1 MAKCLLF
8 QKHKK
13 IFSDLLTTIVS
24 TRGKVNYS
32 NLSRFSDLN
41 EKTFR
46 RWFEKKLDFIE
57 FNRIG
62 NSLSIPATAIMVA
75 AWDCS
80 FIKKSGNKT
89 YGLGKF
95 WDSRQGKA
103 EKGLEISTLA
113 VVDVDYNTAYHVST
127 RQTPSESAEGETRVS
142 EYVRHFKEDCHAL
155 PKSVRYIATD
165 AYYTKLLITLA
176 ILEMGFHQIGKMR
189 CDANLRYLYTGDQ
202 NPKGRRKQYDGKL
215 VIGDTSRLEFVEN
228 QQGTDIYT
236 AVVNCVNLNRN
247 VRIVYLVNKTEKGY
261 SYAVLFST
269 DTELDALSIVRYYQ
283 ARFQI
288 EFLFRDAKQFT
299 GLCDCQARSKEA
311 LHNHFNA
318 SFTALNLIKW
328 QDREKS
334 PQRKPISISSWKI
347 RFFNELFIERI
358 FSNSALDLS
367 LIKSSSV
374 YEELCNFGV
383 VT

>member
-1 MAKCLLF
+1 
-8 QKHKK
+8 
-13 IFSDLLTTIVS
+13 
-24 TRGKVNYS
+24 
-32 NLSRFSDLN
+32 LSRFSELN

-46 RWFEKKLDFIE
+46 RWFKKKLDFIE

-62 NSLSIPATAIMVA
+62 NSLAIPATAYLIA
-75 AWDCS
+75 ALDCS
-80 FIKKSGNKT
+80 FIKKSGDKT
-89 YGLGKF
+89 YGLGRF
-95 WDSRQGKA
+95 WNSKQAKA

-113 VVDVDYNTAYHVST
+113 VVDVDYNTAYHIST
-127 RQTPSESAEGETRVS
+127 RQTPPESAEDETRVHD
-142 EYVRHFKEDCHAL
+142 YVRHFKEDCHAL

-189 CDANLRYLYTGDQ
+189 CDANLRYLYSGEQ
-202 NPKGRRKQYDGKL
+202 KPKGRHKQYDGKL

-228 QQGTDIYT
+228 QEGTDIYT
-236 AVVNCVNLNRN
+236 AIVNCINLKRD
-247 VRIVYLVNKTEKGY
+247 VRIVYLVEKVAQGFR
-261 SYAVLFST
+261 YAVLFST
-269 DTELDALSIVRYYQ
+269 DTELDALSIYQYYQ

-311 LHNHFNA
+311 LHTHFNA

-334 PQRKPISISSWKI
+334 PERKPISIVSWKL

-358 FSNSALDLS
+358 FLNSALDLS

-383 VT
+383 VAW

>member
-1 MAKCLLF
+1 M
-8 QKHKK
+8 
-13 IFSDLLTTIVS
+13 SS
-24 TRGKVNYS
+24 RGKVNYT
-32 NLSRFSDLN
+32 NLSRFSNLN

-46 RWFEKKLDFIE
+46 RWFKKTLNFIE

-62 NSLSIPATAIMVA
+62 NSLAIPATACIIA
-75 AWDCS
+75 ALDCS
-80 FIKKSGNKT
+80 FIKKSGDKT

-95 WDSRQGKA
+95 WNSKQAKA

-113 VVDVDYNTAYHVST
+113 IVDVDYNTAYHVST
-127 RQTPSESAEGETRVS
+127 RQTAPESAKGETRIHD
-142 EYVRHFKEDCHAL
+142 YVRHFKKDCHAL

-189 CDANLRYLYTGDQ
+189 CNANLRYLYTGEQ
-202 NPKGRRKQYDGKL
+202 KPKGRHKQYDGKL
-215 VIGDTSRLEFVEN
+215 VIGDTSRLEFIEN
-228 QQGTDIYT
+228 QAGTDIYT

-247 VRIVYLVNKTEKGY
+247 VRIVYLVNQTEKGY

-269 DTELDALSIVRYYQ
+269 DTGLDALSIVRYYQ

-299 GLCDCQARSKEA
+299 GFCDCQARSKEA

-334 PQRKPISISSWKI
+334 LIRKPISIASWKV
-347 RFFNELFIERI
+347 RFFNELLIDRV
-358 FSNSALDLS
+358 FSNFALDLS

-383 VT
+383 VAW